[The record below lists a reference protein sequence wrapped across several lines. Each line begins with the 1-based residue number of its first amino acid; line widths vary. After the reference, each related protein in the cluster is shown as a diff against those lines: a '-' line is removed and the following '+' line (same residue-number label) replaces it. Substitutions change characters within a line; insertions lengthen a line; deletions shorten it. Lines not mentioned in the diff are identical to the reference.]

1 MLRTICDYHTPII
14 DIWQKPTLQIKWF
27 YTRQDYEIVLDYLM
41 NILEETSFDYV
52 RYSNGLWYGVTPGK
66 YATQIAWLDQPEK
79 TLIPFLEFIKLIDF
93 KTSFLQTIE
102 GKIENRYTT
111 IYISSKK
118 TLYELYP
125 GVSEQKLQKIIQ
137 FIDVNRIEF

>member
-52 RYSNGLWYGVTPGK
+52 RYSNGLWYGVILGICNLLEHQVLVRK
-66 YATQIAWLDQPEK
+66 NYQMKILYHYHQQNL
-79 TLIPFLEFIKLIDF
+79 LI
-93 KTSFLQTIE
+93 
-102 GKIENRYTT
+102 
-111 IYISSKK
+111 
-118 TLYELYP
+118 
-125 GVSEQKLQKIIQ
+125 
-137 FIDVNRIEF
+137 